1 MRQKARIAVHRSS
14 RWLAVAFI
22 VGACGTQPVA
32 STATPAGLSQSP
44 PSMATAASS
53 PVPSIPGG
61 GATPCVPPNTAILQS
76 PPVAKPTEPSGRTD
90 VEWPYSEGFIY
101 VRLAACRDISAISAR
116 YGLQGPA
123 LRLNSGPYDPIALAI
138 GIDRSYHVPVR
149 VGDEMREVER
159 LAAHPADFD
168 FVSLIG
174 ASTWVCVVTCPPSPT
189 VVPAVGPRG
198 TAFTLRFCCWP
209 EGTAVEKIFTTP
221 DGRSIRLRDTSR
233 EDGTVPAAWGSGP
246 DDVVGTYVVKV
257 HGEGVAEVLR
267 FRIE

>member
-1 MRQKARIAVHRSS
+1 MAGRRLHRRCVRNPARRVDGDSGWSEPIA
-14 RWLAVAFI
+14 AVDGDGRVVSCSIDPWRRRDA
-22 VGACGTQPVA
+22 VCPAEYRDPSVA
-32 STATPAGLSQSP
+32 SRRE
-44 PSMATAASS
+44 
-53 PVPSIPGG
+53 
-61 GATPCVPPNTAILQS
+61 
-76 PPVAKPTEPSGRTD
+76 PTEPSGRTD

-221 DGRSIRLRDTSR
+221 DGRLIRLRDTSR